1 MELLAPARDLDTLK
15 AAFDA
20 GADAVYLGLKEF
32 SARKRAKN
40 FTEEELLQAEAIKKS
55 LKKRIYVAINTVI
68 FQDEIPQLIDM
79 LAFLEAINVD
89 AIIIQDYGLY
99 ELIKTFTINI
109 PLHASTQM
117 GTKNHL
123 QANFL
128 KGLGFKR
135 IVLERQLTL
144 SEIERIKKQS
154 DIELEVFIHGALCFS
169 LSGHCFFSKAFT
181 DRSGNRGDCAQPC
194 RWAFL
199 NNAGKI
205 EQPFSMKDL
214 NGLSLLPSLIKMGIT
229 SVKIEGRMKGVDY
242 VYPVVSAYRKAIDC
256 AKEGNFDKKF
266 IEEIEKELEYSTL
279 SRKSDTGFFFFN
291 QLKDDNRLIGDA
303 GVGLLV
309 GKVQSV
315 TKTSLFFKTGFHLNV
330 GDTVRIDNPKG
341 DERYKI
347 PVKAIYLNNEKVRTA
362 QSGSFIGIPSNEPK
376 IRAGFTVYLVHRRNN
391 YRPKTLSIKPTP
403 AVNFKERALTLQRS
417 YDAFLKALKKTV
429 TTEHKLS
436 FNPEKEI
443 YSIDGKEFYFLPPTL
458 YESDLSLYE
467 KIKDMKIDGIII
479 SHPAE
484 AELAGN
490 LIKAASFFLP
500 STNVFA
506 IKFLERLNVKVLSL
520 SPDLSEK
527 QFELI
532 RTYFPAW
539 IRWQNTPCCISRVP
553 LNSGLYRL
561 KSLKNNA
568 VTVKM
573 VKDNCYILRPLPFA
587 KS

>member
-20 GADAVYLGLKEF
+20 GADAVYLGLKVF

-40 FTEEELLQAEAIKKS
+40 FTEDELLQAEAIKKS
-55 LKKRIYVAINTVI
+55 LNKRIYVAINTVI
-68 FQDEIPQLIDM
+68 FQDEIPQLINM

-89 AIIIQDYGLY
+89 AIIIQDYGVY
-99 ELIKTFTINI
+99 ELIKTFSINI

-144 SEIERIKKQS
+144 YEIESIRKKS

-169 LSGHCFFSKAFT
+169 LSGHCFFSTAFT

-194 RWAFL
+194 RWAFH
-199 NNAGKI
+199 NKAGKI

-214 NGLSLLPSLIKMGIT
+214 NGLSVLPSLIKMGIT

-256 AKEGNFDKKF
+256 ARKGNFDKK
-266 IEEIEKELEYSTL
+266 IIDEIEKELEYSTL
-279 SRKSDTGFFFFN
+279 SRKSGTGFFFFN
-291 QLKDDNRLIGDA
+291 QRKGEEGLISNA

-309 GKVQSV
+309 GKVRTV
-315 TKTSLFFKTGFHLNV
+315 TKTSLFFKTDFPINV

-341 DERYKI
+341 DERYKM

-362 QSGSFIGIPSNEPK
+362 PSGSFIGIPSNEPK
-376 IRAGFTVYLVHRRNN
+376 IRGGFTVYLIHRRNN
-391 YRPKTLSIKPTP
+391 YKPKKLSNKPIP
-403 AVNFKERALTLQRS
+403 AVNFKERALILQKR
-417 YDAFLKALKKTV
+417 YDAFLKDRKNTAN
-429 TTEHKLS
+429 TEHKIT
-436 FNPEKEI
+436 FNPEQEI
-443 YSIDGKEFYFLPPTL
+443 YNIDGRKFYFIQPTL
-458 YESDLSLYE
+458 YESELSIYE

-506 IKFLERLNVKVLSL
+506 IKFLERLNVKALSL
-520 SPDLSEK
+520 SKDLSEK
-527 QFELI
+527 QFDMIKPFFLS
-532 RTYFPAW
+532 W
-539 IRWQNTPCCISRVP
+539 LRWQNTPCCMSRVP

-573 VKDNCYILRPLPFA
+573 EKDNCYILQPLPFA